1 MSLSRAYPERPWVG
15 VLAAVRRGPRCLLL
29 QRAQRVDEGTWG
41 FPGGTLELGETITGC
56 AERELLEET
65 GVEAAALGV
74 LTAYDYIGRDDA
86 DDRVRFHYA
95 LICVVLDWRAGEGE
109 VREPESH
116 SGIGWFTPEE
126 VEGRALPTSQR
137 AVELMRRAL
146 SFSAAS

>member
-1 MSLSRAYPERPWVG
+1 VSLSRAYPERPWVG
-15 VLAAVRRGPRCLLL
+15 VLAAVRRGPRCLLI
-29 QRAQRVDEGTWG
+29 QRAQRVDEGKWG
-41 FPGGTLELGETITGC
+41 FPGGTLELGETVTGC

-74 LTAYDYIGRDDA
+74 LTAYDYIGRDA
-86 DDRVRFHYA
+86 DERVRVHYT
-95 LICVVLDWRAGEGE
+95 LICVVLDWREGEGG

-116 SGIGWFTPEE
+116 SAIGWFTPED
-126 VEGRALPTSQR
+126 VEKRALPTSGR